1 MTIQKKTLPG
11 DQSREEADA
20 LAVYTAALS
29 AAASTGEELRRAV
42 GLPSERFSPAV
53 QRLLMLGLL
62 HSLPGD
68 DGRLQ
73 AVAPTT
79 AVMRISGAVLQSMA
93 EAQRQTSRLSSLM
106 AAFTPAYTA
115 TLAAGHPHGGT
126 ERLMTLDAVR
136 TAISELSA
144 HTHYEILTSQPG
156 GPRPEEQ
163 LREALGRTEDVLGRG
178 VSMRTLYQRSAQ
190 FSQVTVDYV
199 RYVTRLG
206 ARIRTLDDAF
216 MRLIVFD
223 RKTAIISL
231 RAQEQGALLVHDPDI
246 VEFVVQAYERAWAMG
261 QPFPTRYERK
271 QVIDA
276 SETMKQSI
284 TRLLVEGL
292 EVAVIAKRLG
302 VSPRTC
308 QRHISEIM
316 DRLGARNRLQAGYL
330 IGQSGLS
337 ADLEPPLTD
346 ERRP

>member
-1 MTIQKKTLPG
+1 MKIPNKASPC
-11 DQSREEADA
+11 DQSQEEADA
-20 LAVYTAALS
+20 LAVYAAALS
-29 AAASTGEELRRAV
+29 AAGSTREELRKAV
-42 GLPSERFSPAV
+42 GLPSEKFGPAV

-62 HSLPGD
+62 ESLPEGN
-68 DGRLQ
+68 GQLQ

-79 AVMRISGAVLQSMA
+79 AVMRISGSALQSMA
-93 EAQRQTSRLSSLM
+93 EAQRQTSQLSSLV
-106 AAFTPAYTA
+106 AVFTPAYTA
-115 TLAAGHPHGGT
+115 SLAAEHPHGGT

-144 HTHYEILTSQPG
+144 HTQHEILTSQPG

-163 LREALGRTEDVLGRG
+163 LREALGRTQDALSRG

-223 RKTAIISL
+223 RKTAVISL
-231 RAQEQGALLVHDPDI
+231 RAQEHGALVIHNPDI

-261 QPFPTRYERK
+261 QPFPTRYERN
-271 QVIDA
+271 QVISA

-284 TRLLVEGL
+284 IRLLVEGL

-308 QRHISEIM
+308 QRHITEIM

-337 ADLEPPLTD
+337 ADLEPPLAD
-346 ERRP
+346 ERG